1 MAISASSAP
10 LFPAAARASMPAAC
24 TSLPAAAPLPAAPAA
39 PATATVAAW
48 RPEHIHPAL
57 WRGSQMSHHRD
68 QCVDT
73 GYAALSH
80 ELPGGGWPTGSLIEL
95 MPSQPGIGEIRL
107 LRPALKHLQKQRG
120 VVLVQPPFPPNTAC
134 YDAWKLD
141 PRQMLWIVPERP
153 MDALWATE
161 QILKNGSCAVVLCWQ
176 QVIRPESLRRL
187 HLAAQ
192 GSNTLF
198 FMLRPA
204 SAAQNASPAPLRITL
219 QPASDGVIL
228 RIVKRRGPV
237 SEHALHLKLDAAAPS
252 FPPLFPYAP
261 LDRRT
266 PASTVARHPVSPLVA

>member
-1 MAISASSAP
+1 MALFAGSARVSS
-10 LFPAAARASMPAAC
+10 LAARASSPAASAALPAARA
-24 TSLPAAAPLPAAPAA
+24 SLPAASTAA
-39 PATATVAAW
+39 VW

-57 WRGSQMSHHRD
+57 WRGSQMSHQRER
-68 QCVDT
+68 CIDT
-73 GYAALSH
+73 GHAALSH

-107 LRPALKHLQKQRG
+107 LRPALKHLAKQRG

-141 PRQMLWIVPERP
+141 PRQMLWVAPERP

-161 QILKNGSCAVVLCWQ
+161 QILKNGSCAVLLCWQ

-204 SAAQNASPAPLRITL
+204 SAAQNASPAPLRIAL
-219 QPASDGVIL
+219 QPAPDGVIL

-237 SEHALHLKLDAAAPS
+237 FEHALHLTLDAAAPS

-266 PASTVARHPVSPLVA
+266 PAPTVAGHPVSPLAA